1 MRIAKIQRK
10 TSSDVLKVNQLFQE
24 CEKNKH
30 RIIDFEYEYA
40 KFILK
45 YKNAHD
51 SYQYL
56 ISKLDDIKE
65 KCDKM
70 QKDTKVIWLPQKIH
84 EKAILLSIEL
94 QIKIDQRNPQ
104 ILPQFSKFVKELGK
118 NKWEKPF
125 FKFG

>member
-1 MRIAKIQRK
+1 
-10 TSSDVLKVNQLFQE
+10 
-24 CEKNKH
+24 
-30 RIIDFEYEYA
+30 
-40 KFILK
+40 
-45 YKNAHD
+45 
-51 SYQYL
+51 
-56 ISKLDDIKE
+56 
-65 KCDKM
+65 M